1 MLGRSTPEKLRARA
15 EELERKGKRDKALEA
30 YQQLAESEPTDPD
43 LWILLGEKE
52 IAIGEPA
59 RAAQAF
65 FRATDLLLRGGLF
78 QEAAEM
84 CQKSLAADRGFGPA
98 RRLQGIIEKRLRRMS
113 GEEEPEPPP
122 APPKVIIADAPPE
135 PEPAPEPAPPPAP
148 AEVVMEAEEPPP
160 DAPPHDEPEL
170 TIEATGDAERG
181 LSAPLDQLIL
191 AERFVSES
199 AAQAAEITLDEV
211 PPDPLEPQPLR
222 VRSVSPLS
230 SPLLGAMDNAVLQVL
245 IEHAVHERRA
255 AGDVIFKQGD
265 PGDRLFVI
273 LRGEVNVLRDV
284 GEPEPRRLATL
295 RAGSFFGEMALLT
308 AEPRNATVI
317 AAEECELLAVARPHV
332 QRLIDTDREVLR
344 TLLRFFRAR
353 LVGTL
358 VQTAPLFR
366 GLSLLERRTLVARF
380 RLREIQPGAVVIREG
395 QPSDGL
401 CIVLA
406 GHLAVSHR
414 NGGQD
419 RLIARLGGGDIFGE
433 MSLLT
438 GGPAVATIRAETKVW
453 ALALPR
459 RDFEQAITARP
470 QMRAMLDRLAQERR
484 AKNDAIRRGEATY
497 SEGRVEPLS

>member
-1 MLGRSTPEKLRARA
+1 MLGGSPAKLRTRA

-30 YQQLAESEPTDPD
+30 YQKLAEADPSDPD
-43 LWILLGEKE
+43 LWMLLGDKE
-52 IAIGEPA
+52 LVLGEPA
-59 RAAQAF
+59 RGAQAF
-65 FRATDLLLRGGLF
+65 FRATELLLRGGLF
-78 QEAAEM
+78 QEAAVACE
-84 CQKSLAADRGFGPA
+84 KALGADRGHGPA
-98 RRLQGIIEKRLRRMS
+98 RRLQGIIDKRLRRMA

-122 APPKVIIADAPPE
+122 SPPKVIVTESVPTPAPSN
-135 PEPAPEPAPPPAP
+135 EPAAAPPPVT
-148 AEVVMEAEEPPP
+148 EYVMEAEEPP
-160 DAPPHDEPEL
+160 AGAHDEPEL
-170 TIEATGDAERG
+170 TIEAASERDNT
-181 LSAPLDQLIL
+181 APLDQLIL
-191 AERFVSES
+191 AERFVSEPAS
-199 AAQAAEITLDEV
+199 QAAEITLDET
-211 PPDPLEPQPLR
+211 PPDPLAPQPLR

-255 AGDVIFKQGD
+255 AGEVIFKQGD

-308 AEPRNATVI
+308 NEARSATVV
-317 AAEECELLAVARPHV
+317 AVEECELLAVARPHV

-366 GLSLLERRTLVARF
+366 GLSLIERRNLVSRF
-380 RLREIQPGAVVIREG
+380 RLREIQPGTTVIREG

-406 GHLAVSHR
+406 GHLAVTSR
-414 NGGQD
+414 ASGED
-419 RLIARLGGGDIFGE
+419 RPIAKLGGGDIFGE

-484 AKNDAIRRGEATY
+484 QKNDAIRRGEATY
-497 SEGRVEPLS
+497 SEGRVEPL

>member
-1 MLGRSTPEKLRARA
+1 MLGASPAKLRTRA
-15 EELERKGKRDKALEA
+15 EEYERKGKRDKALES
-30 YQQLAESEPTDPD
+30 YQKLAESDPGDPD
-43 LWILLGEKE
+43 LWMLLGEKE
-52 IAIGEPA
+52 LTLGEPA
-59 RAAQAF
+59 RGGQAF
-65 FRATDLLLRGGLF
+65 FRATELLLRGGLF
-78 QEAAEM
+78 QQAAEA
-84 CQKSLAADRGFGPA
+84 CQKALAADRSHGPA
-98 RRLQGIIEKRLRRMS
+98 RRLQGIIDKRLRRMA

-122 APPKVIIADAPPE
+122 SPPKVIVA
-135 PEPAPEPAPPPAP
+135 EPAPTPSPPNDPVPPPSEPAPPT
-148 AEVVMEAEEPPP
+148 EVVMEADEPPP
-160 DAPPHDEPEL
+160 PGVEEPEL
-170 TIEATGDAERG
+170 TIEAASERDTA
-181 LSAPLDQLIL
+181 APLDQLIL
-191 AERFVSES
+191 AERFVSEP
-199 AAQAAEITLDEV
+199 AAQAAEITLDET
-211 PPDPLEPQPLR
+211 PPDPLAPQPLR
-222 VRSVSPLS
+222 TRSMSPLS

-255 AGDVIFKQGD
+255 AGEVIFRQGD

-273 LRGEVNVLRDV
+273 LRGEVNVLREV

-308 AEPRNATVI
+308 AEPRNATVV
-317 AAEECELLAVARPHV
+317 AVEECELLAVARPHV

-366 GLSLLERRTLVARF
+366 GLSLLERRNLVARF
-380 RLREIQPGAVVIREG
+380 RLREIQPGTTVIREG

-406 GHLAVSHR
+406 GRLGVTHR
-414 NGGQD
+414 SDGEE
-419 RLIARLGGGDIFGE
+419 RAIAKLGGGDIFGE

-438 GGPAVATIRAETKVW
+438 GGPAVATIRSETKVW

-484 AKNDAIRRGEATY
+484 QKNDAIRRGEATY
-497 SEGRVEPLS
+497 SEGRVEPL